1 MRSAYL
7 IAGLV
12 AVAGASMMAACG
24 SDDAN
29 TSSGGGTTTTSTTT
43 TTGTG
48 GAGGTGGDMTT
59 ASGGAGGAGGQGGG
73 TGGAGGAPQC
83 QSLGDAC
90 SLCLHTN
97 CQDLYCTCYNNADC
111 TDLVFNCLSQCDPAA
126 ADYQM
131 CTQDCATM
139 YSGGV
144 SDAALLGGCSD
155 QNCAA
160 DCPPSG
166 IPIDP
171 CSECLF
177 TNCSNEMNACFAN
190 AECAAILEC
199 AQACPVTDPGNPNC
213 PQDCALAHPGG
224 LQQALAVLNCSDMN
238 CAMQCQF

>member
-12 AVAGASMMAACG
+12 AVAGASVMAACG

-43 TTGTG
+43 TGTG

-59 ASGGAGGAGGQGGG
+59 ASGGAGGMGGQGQGGG
-73 TGGAGGAPQC
+73 TGGGGGAAPC

-90 SLCLHTN
+90 STCLHTN

-111 TDLVFNCLSQCDPAA
+111 TGLVFNCLNQCDPAA

-131 CTQDCATM
+131 CVQDCSTM
-139 YSGGV
+139 YPGGI
-144 SDAALLGGCSD
+144 SDGALLGGCSD
-155 QNCAA
+155 QNCAM
-160 DCPPSG
+160 DCPASG
-166 IPIDP
+166 VVIDA

-177 TNCSNEMNACFAN
+177 TNCPNEMNTCLADPA
-190 AECAAILEC
+190 CAAAVEC
-199 AQACPVTDPGNPNC
+199 IQMCPPGDINCPLTCANGVPGAQAVLQCGLTNC
-213 PQDCALAHPGG
+213 
-224 LQQALAVLNCSDMN
+224 QA
-238 CAMQCQF
+238 QCL

>member
-29 TSSGGGTTTTSTTT
+29 ISSGGGTTTTTTT

-59 ASGGAGGAGGQGGG
+59 ASGGAGGTGGQGGG
-73 TGGAGGAPQC
+73 AGGAGGAPLC

-90 SLCLHTN
+90 SMCLHTN

-111 TDLVFNCLSQCDPAA
+111 TGLVFNCLSQCDPAA

-131 CTQDCATM
+131 CVQDCSTM
-139 YSGGV
+139 YPGGI
-144 SDAALLGGCSD
+144 SDGALLGGCSD
-155 QNCAA
+155 QNCAL

-166 IPIDP
+166 VTIDA

-177 TNCSNEMNACFAN
+177 TNCPNEMNACLADP
-190 AECAAILEC
+190 ACAAAVDCIQMCPPGDINCPLTC
-199 AQACPVTDPGNPNC
+199 ANGVPGAQAVLQCGVTNC
-213 PQDCALAHPGG
+213 
-224 LQQALAVLNCSDMN
+224 QA
-238 CAMQCQF
+238 QCL